1 MKSGVPLKS
10 TSQNRRIFTLT
21 YAQITLDLTHLGP
34 PKITSMGRLTPFLE
48 QMVDGTEGAIVRL
61 SRRGQAV
68 GKLSRAFD
76 AEAIARTMIA
86 MFQVWIPPR
95 GLSCSKGFLDSS
107 PSNPVAGARGT
118 REN

>member
-1 MKSGVPLKS
+1 
-10 TSQNRRIFTLT
+10 
-21 YAQITLDLTHLGP
+21 
-34 PKITSMGRLTPFLE
+34 MGRLTPFLE
-48 QMVDGTEGAIVRL
+48 QWSTEPKAQNARL
-61 SRRGQAV
+61 IRRGQAV

-86 MFQVWIPPR
+86 MFQAWIPSR

-118 REN
+118 RENSDARPSVSKRRFLATSRVR